1 MSVPHPPRVLAASA
15 LAPVRERLAELG
27 FDEAGCARRLGLG
40 SMRNAV
46 PRMAVRQAQGAK
58 DRFPREPQEPLDLL
72 IALLLFVEP
81 QPLTPVRAALGAPA
95 WDALLAAGL
104 LRQEGSDAAANV
116 ILFPCAGLLLAT
128 DNLDDD
134 GVTNRVMPLFSES
147 YDLAA
152 LAVRAPVEAAL
163 DLCTGSGIH
172 ALLASRHA
180 GRAVGVDVSP
190 RALAFAD
197 LNARLNGIENA
208 EFVRGD
214 LYAPVEGSRFGLI
227 TANPPYNPEL
237 ASRAGDD
244 YHSGGESGEEIL
256 SAIVRRLPE
265 FLAPGGH
272 GQIVSLFVH
281 RQGDPL
287 LERIGSWLGPAR
299 DALDVLVTHRPVDYR
314 TQVLKGESL
323 SPEEQ
328 ALHESWKRQG
338 IASFSFGMIHLRF
351 TPAGRRPFLV
361 EGSFGEGL
369 RGPGLLAVA
378 EKMEAL
384 SLGTAQRNH
393 EGTETQRD

>member
-15 LAPVRERLAELG
+15 LAPVRQRLTELG

-72 IALLLFVEP
+72 IALFLFVEP
-81 QPLTPVRAALGAPA
+81 QPSASVRAALGVPA

-104 LRQEGSDAAANV
+104 LRQEGSQAAANV
-116 ILFPCAGLLLAT
+116 LLFPCGGLLLAT

-152 LAVRAPVEAAL
+152 VAVREPVEAAL
-163 DLCTGSGIH
+163 DLGTGSGVY

-180 GRAVGVDVSP
+180 TNSVGVDISA

-197 LNARLNGIENA
+197 LNARLNGIANA
-208 EFVRGD
+208 EFLRGD
-214 LYAPVEGSRFGLI
+214 LYAPVTGRRFGLI
-227 TANPPYNPEL
+227 TANPPSNPEI

-256 SAIVRRLPE
+256 SSVVRRLPE
-265 FLAPGGH
+265 FLDRGGH
-272 GQIVSLFVH
+272 AQIISLFVH
-281 RQGDPL
+281 RQDDPL
-287 LERIGSWLGPAR
+287 LERIGSWLGAAR
-299 DALDVLVTHRPVDYR
+299 SAFDVLVTHRPVDYR
-314 TQVLKGESL
+314 AQVRSGEGL

-328 ALHESWKRQG
+328 ALHRSWKRQRVEG
-338 IASFSFGMIHLRF
+338 FSFGMIHLRW
-351 TPAGRRPFLV
+351 TPPGRRSFLIEGPF
-361 EGSFGEGL
+361 GDGL
-369 RGPGLLAVA
+369 RGPGALAVA
-378 EKMEAL
+378 ERLEAL
-384 SLGTAQRNH
+384 SLGQTLPTA
-393 EGTETQRD
+393 G